1 MLFEVKRR
9 QQIQFE
15 FNLTTILFNKNTFQ
29 TKVKMTLLENDIYS
43 NTNL

>member
-1 MLFEVKRR
+1 MLFEVKRG

-15 FNLTTILFNKNTFQ
+15 FNLTTILFSKNTFQ

-43 NTNL
+43 ITNL